1 MVHDH
6 RRAAVR
12 VTLDHGQLRSA
23 ARVVARWTGVRVD
36 VPGAPEPPP
45 RGKRYGILRQIE
57 AQLAPLVAPDLVA
70 LWAPAVARPD
80 AGPDAYLTPDLAVCP
95 YGFLGSDESLLHPR
109 AVELAVVVRP
119 VARGGADADADVS
132 AYAGAG
138 VRLLVLVDPLRGRWS
153 LNSHPRGGR
162 FRVVRRGA
170 YGEGIPLPVP
180 LGCGIETACLP
191 RYAAATAQ

>member
-1 MVHDH
+1 
-6 RRAAVR
+6 
-12 VTLDHGQLRSA
+12 
-23 ARVVARWTGVRVD
+23 VVARWTGVRVD

-45 RGKRYGILRQIE
+45 RGKRYGVLRQIE
-57 AQLAPLVAPDLVA
+57 AQLAPFVAPDLVP

-109 AVELAVVVRP
+109 AVELAVVLRP
-119 VARGGADADADVS
+119 IAGSGTADDVS

-138 VRLLVLVDPLRGRWS
+138 VRLLVLVDPQRGQWS

-162 FRVVRRGA
+162 YRVVRRGA

-180 LGCGIETACLP
+180 LGCGIVTARLP
-191 RYAAATAQ
+191 RYAPVTAQ

>member
-23 ARVVARWTGVRVD
+23 ARLVARWTGVRVD

-45 RGKRYGILRQIE
+45 RGKRYGVLRQIE
-57 AQLAPLVAPDLVA
+57 AQLAPLVAPDLVP

-119 VARGGADADADVS
+119 VAGSGTAADVS

-138 VRLLVLVDPLRGRWS
+138 VRLLVRVDPLRGRWS

-162 FRVVRRGA
+162 YRVERRGA

-180 LGCGIETACLP
+180 LGCGIETARLP
-191 RYAAATAQ
+191 RYAAVTAQ